1 MTNKTIDFLNVLHLR
16 GPNIW
21 TYRSVLEAWV
31 DIHDL
36 EDCPSNVIPGFY
48 ERLTAMLPSLIEHRC
63 SIGERGGFLQRLRDG
78 TWPGHIL
85 EHVTLELQNLAGIPG
100 GFGKARETPLRGVY
114 KVVIRA
120 WDKDVSLAALHRG
133 RELLMAAIEGRP
145 YDVDAAV
152 AELRDLIDTH
162 MLGPSTRCIVEAA
175 ADKSRRIPF
184 IRLLAEGNLV
194 QLGYG
199 ARQRRIWTA
208 ETDRTPAIAE
218 SISREK
224 DLTKYLLSSCG
235 VPVPEGRIVSDVQ
248 DAIDAADDIGYPVV
262 VKPSDGNHAR
272 GVFTNVR
279 SPEEIAELFPLSA
292 AEGSEVM
299 VERFVKGAEH
309 RILVVGGKMVAA
321 TKGDMVSV
329 VGDGRQTIDEL
340 IESQINS
347 DPRRGD
353 EHEFPLYRIRL
364 DRYPAAQ
371 MEVARQGFTGAS
383 VPDQGQEVMVVRTS
397 NMAFDV
403 TDQVHPDTAELA
415 CLAARIVGLD
425 IAGID
430 LVCEDI
436 SRPLDKQHGAVVEVN
451 AGPGLLMHIKP
462 GVGEPRPVGEA
473 IVGHLFAKDEDSRIP
488 VVGVTGSRGK
498 TPVAR
503 LMAHLLR
510 ISGQYTG
517 LACSEGVF
525 LDGRQV
531 ETPEGTNWDAAERVL
546 MNRLVE
552 AAVFENS
559 CRSILAEGTVY
570 DRCLV
575 GVVTNIDPEL
585 HYGEFYIEEPE
596 KVWNVFRTQ
605 VDLVLSYGAAVLNA
619 EDPAVVEMAELSDG
633 EVIFYGVDSRN
644 EVLLRARAEGRRTV
658 FVRDGQLT
666 LATGEVEEL
675 LAPLAE
681 INMLGNGAGAQPGV
695 LSNLLGGIAGAWAL
709 GISPAMIRA
718 GVKPYDPS
726 APLRADY

>member
-1 MTNKTIDFLNVLHLR
+1 MTNKTIEFLNVLHLR

-48 ERLTAMLPSLIEHRC
+48 ERLTTMLPSLVEHRC
-63 SIGERGGFLQRLRDG
+63 SIGERGGFLKRLRDG

-85 EHVTLELQNLAGIPG
+85 EHVTLELQNLAGMTG
-100 GFGKARETPLRGVY
+100 GFGKARETAIRGVY

-120 WDKDVSLAALHRG
+120 WQKDVSMAALNMGHD
-133 RELLMAAIEGRP
+133 LLMAAIEDRP

-152 AELRDLIDTH
+152 LRLRDLVDTY

-224 DLTKYLLSSCG
+224 DLTKSLLESCG
-235 VPVPEGRIVSDVQ
+235 VPVPEGRIVDGVE
-248 DAIDAADDIGYPVV
+248 DAIEAAEDIGFPVV
-262 VKPSDGNHAR
+262 IKPSDGNHAR

-279 SPEEIAELFPLSA
+279 SAGEIRELYPLTA
-292 AEGSEVM
+292 AEGSEVI
-299 VERFVKGAEH
+299 VERFIRGAEH
-309 RILVVGGKMVAA
+309 RLLVVGGKMVAA
-321 TKGDMVSV
+321 NKGDMVSV
-329 VGDGRQTIDEL
+329 VGDGEHSINEL
-340 IESQINS
+340 IETQINS
-347 DPRRGD
+347 DPRRGV
-353 EHEFPLYRIRL
+353 EHEFPLYLIKL
-364 DRYPAAQ
+364 DDYPAAQ

-383 VPDQGQEVMVVRTS
+383 VPAAGQEVMIVRTS

-403 TDQVHPDTAELA
+403 TDEVHPDTAELA

-425 IAGID
+425 IAGVD

-436 SRPLDKQHGAVVEVN
+436 SQPLAGQQGAIVEVN

-462 GVGEPRPVGEA
+462 AVGQPRPVGEA
-473 IVGHLFAKDEDSRIP
+473 IVDHLFEKDEDSRIP

-503 LMAHLLR
+503 LIAHLLR

-531 ETPEGTNWDAAERVL
+531 ETAEGTNWDAAERVL
-546 MNRLVE
+546 MNRSVE

-559 CRSILAEGTVY
+559 CRSILADGTVY

-575 GVVTNIDPEL
+575 GVVTNVDPEL
-585 HYGEFYIEEPE
+585 HFGEFYIDSAE

-605 VDLVLSYGAAVLNA
+605 VDLVLSYGVAVLNA

-633 EVIFYGVDSRN
+633 EVIFYGVDADAAAIAT
-644 EVLLRARAEGRRTV
+644 ARAAGQRTV
-658 FVRDGQLT
+658 YIRDGAIV
-666 LATGEVEEL
+666 LARGAEEDPVARL
-675 LAPLAE
+675 DRIAMLA
-681 INMLGNGAGAQPGV
+681 GGAAAQPGV
-695 LSNLLGGIAGAWAL
+695 LSNLLGAVAGAWAL

-718 GVKPYDPS
+718 GVTPYDPK
-726 APLRADY
+726 APLRND

>member
-1 MTNKTIDFLNVLHLR
+1 MTNKTIEFLNVLHLR

-48 ERLTAMLPSLIEHRC
+48 ERLTAMLPSLVEHRC
-63 SIGERGGFLQRLRDG
+63 SIGERGGFLKRLRDG

-85 EHVTLELQNLAGIPG
+85 EHVTLELQNLAGMTG
-100 GFGKARETPLRGVY
+100 GFGKARETSIRGVY

-120 WDKDVSLAALHRG
+120 WQKDVSTAALHMG
-133 RELLMAAIEGRP
+133 HDLLMAAIEDRP

-152 AELRDLIDTH
+152 LRLRDLVDSY

-224 DLTKYLLSSCG
+224 DLTKSLLASCG
-235 VPVPEGRIVSDVQ
+235 VPVPEGRIVDGVE
-248 DAIDAADDIGYPVV
+248 DAIEAADDIGFPVV
-262 VKPSDGNHAR
+262 IKPSDGNHAR

-279 SPEEIAELFPLSA
+279 SADEIRELYPLTA
-292 AEGSEVM
+292 AEGSEVI
-299 VERFVKGAEH
+299 VERFIRGAEH
-309 RILVVGGKMVAA
+309 RLLVVGGKMVAA
-321 TKGDMVSV
+321 NKGDMVSV
-329 VGDGRQTIDEL
+329 VGDGEHSIDEL
-340 IESQINS
+340 IETQINS
-347 DPRRGD
+347 DPRRGV
-353 EHEFPLYRIRL
+353 EHEFPLYLIKL
-364 DRYPAAQ
+364 DDYPAAQ

-383 VPDQGQEVMVVRTS
+383 VPAAGQEVMIVRTS

-403 TDQVHPDTAELA
+403 TDEVHPDTAELA

-425 IAGID
+425 IAGVD

-436 SRPLDKQHGAVVEVN
+436 SQPLAGQQGAIVEVN

-462 GVGEPRPVGEA
+462 AVGQPRPVGEA
-473 IVGHLFAKDEDSRIP
+473 IVDHLFAKDEDSRIP

-503 LMAHLLR
+503 LIAHLLR

-531 ETPEGTNWDAAERVL
+531 ETAEGTNWDAAERVL
-546 MNRLVE
+546 MNRSVE

-559 CRSILAEGTVY
+559 CRSILADGTVY

-575 GVVTNIDPEL
+575 GVVTNVDPEL
-585 HYGEFYIEEPE
+585 HFGEFYIDSAE

-605 VDLVLSYGAAVLNA
+605 VDLVLSYGLAVLNA

-633 EVIFYGVDSRN
+633 EVIFYGVDADAAAIST
-644 EVLLRARAEGRRTV
+644 ARADGKRTV
-658 FVRDGQLT
+658 YIRDGAIV
-666 LATGEVEEL
+666 LASGAKEDPVVRL
-675 LAPLAE
+675 DRIAMLA
-681 INMLGNGAGAQPGV
+681 GGAAAQPGV
-695 LSNLLGGIAGAWAL
+695 LSNLLGAIAGAWAL

-718 GVKPYDPS
+718 GVTPYDPK
-726 APLRADY
+726 APLRND

>member
-1 MTNKTIDFLNVLHLR
+1 MTNKTIEFLNVLHLR

-48 ERLTAMLPSLIEHRC
+48 ERITTMLPTLVEHRC
-63 SIGERGGFLQRLRDG
+63 SIGERGGFLKRLRDG

-85 EHVTLELQNLAGIPG
+85 EHVTLELQNLAGMTG
-100 GFGKARETPLRGVY
+100 GFGKARETAIRGVY

-120 WDKDVSLAALHRG
+120 WQKDVSMAALNMGHD
-133 RELLMAAIEGRP
+133 LLMAAIEDRP

-152 AELRDLIDTH
+152 LRLRDLVDTY

-175 ADKSRRIPF
+175 ADKTRRIPF

-224 DLTKYLLSSCG
+224 DLTKSLLESCG
-235 VPVPEGRIVSDVQ
+235 VPVPEGRIVDGVE
-248 DAIDAADDIGYPVV
+248 DAIEAADDIGFPVV
-262 VKPSDGNHAR
+262 IKPSDGNHAR

-279 SPEEIAELFPLSA
+279 SAGEIRELYPLTA
-292 AEGSEVM
+292 AEGSEVI
-299 VERFVKGAEH
+299 VERFIRGAEH
-309 RILVVGGKMVAA
+309 RLLVVGGKMVAA
-321 TKGDMVSV
+321 NKGDMVSV
-329 VGDGRQTIDEL
+329 VGDGEHSIDEL

-347 DPRRGD
+347 DPRRGV
-353 EHEFPLYRIRL
+353 EHEFPLYLIKL
-364 DRYPAAQ
+364 DNYPAAQ

-383 VPDQGQEVMVVRTS
+383 VPAAGQEVMIVRTS

-403 TDQVHPDTAELA
+403 TDEVHPDTAELA

-425 IAGID
+425 IAGVD

-436 SRPLDKQHGAVVEVN
+436 SQPLAGQQGAIVEVN

-462 GVGEPRPVGEA
+462 AVGQPRPVGEA
-473 IVGHLFAKDEDSRIP
+473 IVDHLFEKDEDSRIP

-503 LMAHLLR
+503 LIAHLLR

-531 ETPEGTNWDAAERVL
+531 ETAEGTNWDAAERVL
-546 MNRLVE
+546 MNRSVE

-559 CRSILAEGTVY
+559 CRSILADGTVY

-575 GVVTNIDPEL
+575 GVVTNVDPEL
-585 HYGEFYIEEPE
+585 HFGEFYIDSAE

-605 VDLVLSYGAAVLNA
+605 VDLVLSYGVAVLNA

-633 EVIFYGVDSRN
+633 EVIFYAVDADAAAIAA
-644 EVLLRARAEGRRTV
+644 ARAEGKRTV
-658 FVRDGQLT
+658 YIRDGAVV
-666 LATGEVEEL
+666 LAS
-675 LAPLAE
+675 
-681 INMLGNGAGAQPGV
+681 GAGEDPVVQLDRIAMLAGDAAAQPGV
-695 LSNLLGGIAGAWAL
+695 LSNLLGAIAGAWAL

-718 GVKPYDPS
+718 GVTPYDPK
-726 APLRADY
+726 APLRND

>member
-1 MTNKTIDFLNVLHLR
+1 VLHLR

-48 ERLTAMLPSLIEHRC
+48 ERLTAMLPSLVEHRC
-63 SIGERGGFLQRLRDG
+63 SIGERGGFLKRLRDG

-85 EHVTLELQNLAGIPG
+85 EHVTLELQNLAGMTG
-100 GFGKARETPLRGVY
+100 GFGKARETSIRGVY

-120 WDKDVSLAALHRG
+120 WQKDVSTAALHMG
-133 RELLMAAIEGRP
+133 HDLLMAAIEGRP

-152 AELRDLIDTH
+152 LRLRDLVDTY

-224 DLTKYLLSSCG
+224 DLTKSLLASCG
-235 VPVPEGRIVSDVQ
+235 VPVTEGRIVDGVE
-248 DAIDAADDIGYPVV
+248 DAIEAADDIGFPVV
-262 VKPSDGNHAR
+262 IKPSDGNHAR

-279 SPEEIAELFPLSA
+279 SADEIRELYPLTA
-292 AEGSEVM
+292 AEGSEVI
-299 VERFVKGAEH
+299 VERFIRGAEH
-309 RILVVGGKMVAA
+309 RLLVVGGKMVAA
-321 TKGDMVSV
+321 NKGDMVSV
-329 VGDGRQTIDEL
+329 VGDGEHSIDEL
-340 IESQINS
+340 IETQINS
-347 DPRRGD
+347 DPRRGV
-353 EHEFPLYRIRL
+353 EHEFPLYLIKL
-364 DRYPAAQ
+364 DNYPAAQ

-383 VPDQGQEVMVVRTS
+383 VPAAGQEVMIVRTS

-403 TDQVHPDTAELA
+403 TDEVHPDTAELA

-425 IAGID
+425 IAGVD

-436 SRPLDKQHGAVVEVN
+436 SKPLAVQQGAIVEVN

-462 GVGEPRPVGEA
+462 AVGQPRPVGEA
-473 IVGHLFAKDEDSRIP
+473 IVDHLFAKDEDSRIP

-503 LMAHLLR
+503 LIAHLLR

-531 ETPEGTNWDAAERVL
+531 ETAEGTNWDAAERVL
-546 MNRLVE
+546 MNRSVE

-559 CRSILAEGTVY
+559 CRSILADGTVY

-575 GVVTNIDPEL
+575 GVVTNVDPEL
-585 HYGEFYIEEPE
+585 HFGEFYIDSAE

-605 VDLVLSYGAAVLNA
+605 VDLVLSYGVAVLNA

-633 EVIFYGVDSRN
+633 EVIFYGVDAEAAAIAS
-644 EVLLRARAEGRRTV
+644 ARAEGKRTV
-658 FVRDGQLT
+658 YIRDGAIV
-666 LATGEVEEL
+666 LARGAEEDPVVRVDRIAM
-675 LAPLAE
+675 LAGDA
-681 INMLGNGAGAQPGV
+681 AAQPGV
-695 LSNLLGGIAGAWAL
+695 LSNLLGAVAGAWAL

-718 GVKPYDPS
+718 GVTPYDPA
-726 APLRADY
+726 APLRND

>member
-1 MTNKTIDFLNVLHLR
+1 MTNKTIEFLNVLHLR

-48 ERLTAMLPSLIEHRC
+48 ERLTAMLPTLIEHRC

-85 EHVTLELQNLAGIPG
+85 EHVTLELQNLAGMTG
-100 GFGKARETPLRGVY
+100 GFGKARETSLRGVY

-120 WDKDVSLAALHRG
+120 WQKDVSMAALNMGHD
-133 RELLMAAIEGRP
+133 LLMAAIESRP

-152 AELRDLIDTH
+152 ARLRDLVDTH

-224 DLTKYLLSSCG
+224 DLTKTLLASCG
-235 VPVPEGRIVSDVQ
+235 VPVPEGRIVAGVE
-248 DAIDAADDIGYPVV
+248 DAIEAAEDIGFPVV
-262 VKPSDGNHAR
+262 IKPSDGNHAR

-279 SPEEIAELFPLSA
+279 SADEIRELYPLSA
-292 AEGSEVM
+292 AEGSEVI
-299 VERFVKGAEH
+299 VERFIRGAEH
-309 RILVVGGKMVAA
+309 RLLVVGGKMVAA
-321 TKGDMVSV
+321 NKGDMVSV
-329 VGDGRQTIDEL
+329 VGDGEHTIDEL
-340 IESQINS
+340 IETQINS
-347 DPRRGD
+347 DPRRGV
-353 EHEFPLYRIRL
+353 EHEFPLYLIKL

-383 VPDQGQEVMVVRTS
+383 VPPAGQEVMIVRTS

-403 TDQVHPDTAELA
+403 TDEVHPDTAELA

-425 IAGID
+425 IAGVD

-436 SRPLDKQHGAVVEVN
+436 SKPLDVQQGAIVEVN

-462 GVGEPRPVGEA
+462 GVGQPRPVGEA
-473 IVGHLFAKDEDSRIP
+473 IVDHLFAKDEDSRIP

-503 LMAHLLR
+503 LIAHLLR

-517 LACSEGVF
+517 LACSQGVF

-531 ETPEGTNWDAAERVL
+531 ETAEGTNWDAAERVL
-546 MNRLVE
+546 MNRSVE

-559 CRSILAEGTVY
+559 CRSILADGTVY

-575 GVVTNIDPEL
+575 GVVTNVDPDL
-585 HYGEFYIEEPE
+585 HYGEFYIDSPE

-619 EDPAVVEMAELSDG
+619 EDPAVVEMAPLSDG
-633 EVIFYGVDSRN
+633 EVIFYAVDAAAAAI
-644 EVLLRARAEGRRTV
+644 EEARAGGKRSV
-658 FVRDGQLT
+658 YARDGQLI
-666 LATGEVEEL
+666 LATGENEEI
-675 LAPLAE
+675 LAATNEVVMLA
-681 INMLGNGAGAQPGV
+681 NGADAEPGV
-695 LSNLLGGIAGAWAL
+695 LSNLLAAVAGAWAL

-718 GVKPYDPS
+718 GIKPYDPA

>member
-1 MTNKTIDFLNVLHLR
+1 MTNKTIEFLNVLHLR

-48 ERLTAMLPSLIEHRC
+48 ERLTAMLPSLVEHRC
-63 SIGERGGFLQRLRDG
+63 SIGERGGFLKRLRDG

-85 EHVTLELQNLAGIPG
+85 EHVTLELQNLAGMTG
-100 GFGKARETPLRGVY
+100 GFGKARETSIRGVY

-120 WDKDVSLAALHRG
+120 WQKDVSTAALHMG
-133 RELLMAAIEGRP
+133 HDLLMAAIEDRP

-152 AELRDLIDTH
+152 LRLRDLVDTY

-224 DLTKYLLSSCG
+224 DLTKSLLESCG
-235 VPVPEGRIVSDVQ
+235 VPVPEGRIVDGVE
-248 DAIDAADDIGYPVV
+248 DAIEAADDIGFPVV
-262 VKPSDGNHAR
+262 IKPSDGNHAR

-279 SPEEIAELFPLSA
+279 SADEIRELYPLTA
-292 AEGSEVM
+292 AEGSEVI
-299 VERFVKGAEH
+299 VERFIRGAEH
-309 RILVVGGKMVAA
+309 RLLVVGGKMVAA
-321 TKGDMVSV
+321 NKGDMVSV
-329 VGDGRQTIDEL
+329 VGDGEHSIDEL
-340 IESQINS
+340 IETQINS
-347 DPRRGD
+347 DPRRGV
-353 EHEFPLYRIRL
+353 EHEFPLYLIKL
-364 DRYPAAQ
+364 DNYPAAQ

-383 VPDQGQEVMVVRTS
+383 VPAAGQEVMIVRTS

-403 TDQVHPDTAELA
+403 TDEVHPDTAELA

-425 IAGID
+425 IAGVD

-436 SRPLDKQHGAVVEVN
+436 SQPLAGQQGAIVEVN

-462 GVGEPRPVGEA
+462 AVGQPRPVGEA
-473 IVGHLFAKDEDSRIP
+473 IVDHLFAKDEDSRIP

-503 LMAHLLR
+503 LIAHLLR

-531 ETPEGTNWDAAERVL
+531 ETAEGTNWDAAERVL
-546 MNRLVE
+546 MNRSVE

-559 CRSILAEGTVY
+559 CRSILADGTVY

-575 GVVTNIDPEL
+575 GVVTNVDPEL
-585 HYGEFYIEEPE
+585 HFGEFYIDSAE

-605 VDLVLSYGAAVLNA
+605 VDLVLSYGLAVLNA

-633 EVIFYGVDSRN
+633 EVIFYGVDADAAAIAT
-644 EVLLRARAEGRRTV
+644 ARADGKRTV
-658 FVRDGQLT
+658 YIRDGAIV
-666 LATGEVEEL
+666 LASGAKEDPVVRL
-675 LAPLAE
+675 DRIAMLA
-681 INMLGNGAGAQPGV
+681 GGAAAQPGV
-695 LSNLLGGIAGAWAL
+695 LSNLLGAIAGAWAL

-718 GVKPYDPS
+718 GVTPYDPK
-726 APLRADY
+726 APLRND

>member
-21 TYRSVLEAWV
+21 TYRAVLEAWV

-48 ERLTAMLPSLIEHRC
+48 ERITAMLPTLIEHRC
-63 SIGERGGFLQRLRDG
+63 SIGERGGFLKRLRDG

-85 EHVTLELQNLAGIPG
+85 EHVTLELQNLAGTTG
-100 GFGKARETPLRGVY
+100 GFGKARETSVRGVY

-120 WDKDVSLAALHRG
+120 WQKDVSMAALHMG
-133 RELLMAAIEGRP
+133 RDLLMACIEDRP

-152 AELRDLIDTH
+152 AKLRDLIDDY

-175 ADKSRRIPF
+175 ADKRRRIPY

-218 SISREK
+218 SIASEK
-224 DLTKYLLSSCG
+224 DLTKMLLSSCG
-235 VPVPEGRIVSDVQ
+235 VPVPEGEVVANVEE
-248 DAIDAADDIGYPVV
+248 AISAAEDIGYPVV
-262 VKPSDGNHAR
+262 VKPTDGNHAR
-272 GVFTNVR
+272 GVFTNVM
-279 SPEEIAELFPLSA
+279 SPEEVAAAFPLAA

-299 VERFVKGAEH
+299 VERFIRGTEH

-321 TKGDMVSV
+321 NMGEAVSV
-329 VGDGRQTIDEL
+329 TGDGKSTIDEL
-340 IESQINS
+340 IETQINT
-347 DPRRGD
+347 DPRRGV
-353 EHEFPLYRIRL
+353 EHEFPLYVISL
-364 DRYPAAQ
+364 DRFPAAK
-371 MEVARQGFTGAS
+371 MEVERQGFTGSS
-383 VPDQGQEVMVVRTS
+383 VPPEGREVMIVRTS

-403 TDQVHPDTAELA
+403 TDEVHPDTAELA

-436 SRPLDKQHGAVVEVN
+436 SKPLDQQRGAIVEVN

-462 GVGEPRPVGEA
+462 AVGQPRPVGEA
-473 IVGHLFAKDEDSRIP
+473 IVDHLFAKDEDSRIP

-503 LMAHLLR
+503 LIAHLVRL
-510 ISGQYTG
+510 SGQYTG

-531 ETPEGTNWDAAERVL
+531 ETAEGTNWDAAERVL
-546 MNRLVE
+546 MNRSVE
-552 AAVFENS
+552 AAVFENG
-559 CRSILAEGTVY
+559 CRSILADGTVY

-585 HYGEFYIEEPE
+585 HFGEFYIDSAE

-605 VDLVLSYGAAVLNA
+605 VDLVLSYGVAVLNA
-619 EDPAVVEMAELSDG
+619 EDSAVVEMAPLCDG
-633 EVIFYGVDSRN
+633 EVIFYGVDGN
-644 EVLLRARAEGRRTV
+644 AEAIATARGEGKRTV
-658 FVRDGQLT
+658 YVKDGAIV
-666 LATGEVEEL
+666 LATGDKEEEVAR
-675 LAPLAE
+675 LAKIAMLAK
-681 INMLGNGAGAQPGV
+681 GAADKPGV
-695 LSNLLGGIAGAWAL
+695 LSNLLAAVAAAWAL
-709 GISPAMIRA
+709 DVAPEMIRA
-718 GVKPYDPS
+718 GVKPYDPI
-726 APLRADY
+726 APLRAD

>member
-1 MTNKTIDFLNVLHLR
+1 MTNKTIEFLNVFHLR

-21 TYRSVLEAWV
+21 TYRAVLEAWV

-48 ERLTAMLPSLIEHRC
+48 ERLTALLPSLIEHRC
-63 SIGERGGFLQRLRDG
+63 SIGERGGFLKRLRDG

-85 EHVTLELQNLAGIPG
+85 EHVTLELQNLAGMSG
-100 GFGKARETPLRGVY
+100 GFGKARETSDRGVY

-120 WDKDVSLAALHRG
+120 WQKDVSLAALHMG
-133 RELLMAAIEGRP
+133 RDLLMAAIEGRP

-152 AELRDLIDTH
+152 RRLRDLVDKY

-175 ADKSRRIPF
+175 ADKDRRIPY
-184 IRLLAEGNLV
+184 IRLSEGNLV

-208 ETDRTPAIAE
+208 ETDRTSAIAE

-224 DLTKYLLSSCG
+224 DLTKSLLESCG
-235 VPVPEGRIVSDVQ
+235 VPVPEGRIVTSPE
-248 DAIDAADDIGYPVV
+248 DAIEAAGDIGYPVV

-272 GVFTNVR
+272 GVFTNISTPDEV
-279 SPEEIAELFPLSA
+279 AKAFPLSLA
-292 AEGSEVM
+292 QGSEVI
-299 VERFVKGAEH
+299 VERFVRGSEH
-309 RILVVGGKMVAA
+309 RLLVVGGRMVAA
-321 TKGDMVSV
+321 NKGDTVSV
-329 VGDGRQTIDEL
+329 VGDGKHTIDQL
-340 IESQINS
+340 IDLQINS

-353 EHEFPLYRIRL
+353 EHEFPLYRITL
-364 DRYPAAQ
+364 DRFPAAQ
-371 MEVARQGFTGAS
+371 MEVERQGYTGS
-383 VPDQGQEVMVVRTS
+383 SIPPDGQDVMIVRTS

-425 IAGID
+425 IAGVD

-436 SRPLDKQHGAVVEVN
+436 SQPLGAQKGAIVEVN

-473 IVGHLFAKDEDSRIP
+473 IVAHLFEHDADSRIP

-503 LMAHLLR
+503 LVTHLLR
-510 ISGQYTG
+510 LSGQYTG
-517 LACSEGVF
+517 LASSEGVF

-531 ETPEGTNWDAAERVL
+531 ETPARTNWDAAERVL
-546 MNRLVE
+546 MNRSVDV
-552 AAVFENS
+552 AVFENG
-559 CRSILAEGTVY
+559 CRSILSDGTVY

-575 GVVTNIDPEL
+575 GVVTNVDAPL
-585 HYGEFYIEEPE
+585 HYGEFYMDAPE

-605 VDLVLSYGAAVLNA
+605 VDLVLPQGAAVLNA

-633 EVIFYGVDSRN
+633 EVIFYGVDGQAPAL
-644 EVLLRARAEGRRTV
+644 VKARSEGKRTV
-658 FVRDGQLT
+658 YVSEGAIV
-666 LATGEVEEL
+666 LATGERADPVARL
-675 LAPLAE
+675 NKIA
-681 INMLGNGAGAQPGV
+681 MLRNGAGERPGV
-695 LSNLLGGIAGAWAL
+695 LSNLLAAVAAAWAL
-709 GISPAMIRA
+709 GVAPALIRA
-718 GVKPYDPS
+718 GVKPYDPN
-726 APLRADY
+726 APLRND

>member
-1 MTNKTIDFLNVLHLR
+1 MTNKTIEFLNVLHLR

-48 ERLTAMLPSLIEHRC
+48 ERLTAMLPSLVEHRC
-63 SIGERGGFLQRLRDG
+63 SIGERGGFLKRLRDG

-85 EHVTLELQNLAGIPG
+85 EHVTLELQNLAGMTG
-100 GFGKARETPLRGVY
+100 GFGKARETSIRGVY

-120 WDKDVSLAALHRG
+120 WQKDVSTAALHMG
-133 RELLMAAIEGRP
+133 HDLLMAAIEDRP

-152 AELRDLIDTH
+152 LRLRDLVDSY

-224 DLTKYLLSSCG
+224 DLTKSLLASCG
-235 VPVPEGRIVSDVQ
+235 VPVPEGRIVDGVE
-248 DAIDAADDIGYPVV
+248 DAIEAADDIGFPVV
-262 VKPSDGNHAR
+262 IKPSDGNHAR

-279 SPEEIAELFPLSA
+279 SADEIRELYPLTA
-292 AEGSEVM
+292 AEGSEVI
-299 VERFVKGAEH
+299 VERFIRGAEH
-309 RILVVGGKMVAA
+309 RLLVVGGKMVAA
-321 TKGDMVSV
+321 NKGDMVSV
-329 VGDGRQTIDEL
+329 VGDGEHSIDEL
-340 IESQINS
+340 IETQINS
-347 DPRRGD
+347 DPRRGV
-353 EHEFPLYRIRL
+353 EHEFPLYLIKL
-364 DRYPAAQ
+364 DNYPAAQ

-383 VPDQGQEVMVVRTS
+383 VPAADQEVMIVRTS

-403 TDQVHPDTAELA
+403 TDEVHPDTAELA

-425 IAGID
+425 IAGVD

-436 SRPLDKQHGAVVEVN
+436 SQPGQQGAIVEVN

-462 GVGEPRPVGEA
+462 AVGQPRPVGEA
-473 IVGHLFAKDEDSRIP
+473 IVDHLFAKDEDSRIP

-503 LMAHLLR
+503 LIAHLLR

-531 ETPEGTNWDAAERVL
+531 ETAEGTNWDAAERVL
-546 MNRLVE
+546 MNRSVE

-559 CRSILAEGTVY
+559 CRSILADGTVY

-575 GVVTNIDPEL
+575 GVVTNVDPEL
-585 HYGEFYIEEPE
+585 HFGEFYIDSAE

-605 VDLVLSYGAAVLNA
+605 VDLVLSYGLAVLNA

-633 EVIFYGVDSRN
+633 EVIFYGVDADAAAIAT
-644 EVLLRARAEGRRTV
+644 ARADGKRTV
-658 FVRDGQLT
+658 YIRDGAIV
-666 LATGEVEEL
+666 LASGAKEDPVVRL
-675 LAPLAE
+675 DRIAMLA
-681 INMLGNGAGAQPGV
+681 GGAAAQPGV
-695 LSNLLGGIAGAWAL
+695 LSNLLGAIAGAWAL

-718 GVKPYDPS
+718 GVTPYDPK
-726 APLRADY
+726 APLRND

>member
-1 MTNKTIDFLNVLHLR
+1 MTNKTIEFLNVLHLR

-48 ERLTAMLPSLIEHRC
+48 ERLTAMLPSLVEHRC
-63 SIGERGGFLQRLRDG
+63 SIGERGGFLKRLRDG

-85 EHVTLELQNLAGIPG
+85 EHVTLELQNLAGMTG
-100 GFGKARETPLRGVY
+100 GFGKARETSIRGVY

-120 WDKDVSLAALHRG
+120 WQKDVSTAALHMG
-133 RELLMAAIEGRP
+133 HDLLMAAIEDRP

-152 AELRDLIDTH
+152 LRLRDLVDSY

-224 DLTKYLLSSCG
+224 DLTKSLLASCG
-235 VPVPEGRIVSDVQ
+235 VPVPEGRIVDGVE
-248 DAIDAADDIGYPVV
+248 DAIEAADDIGFPVV
-262 VKPSDGNHAR
+262 IKPSDGNHAR

-279 SPEEIAELFPLSA
+279 SADEIRELYPLTA
-292 AEGSEVM
+292 AEGSEVI
-299 VERFVKGAEH
+299 VERFIRGAEH
-309 RILVVGGKMVAA
+309 RLLVVGGKMVAA
-321 TKGDMVSV
+321 NKGDMVSV
-329 VGDGRQTIDEL
+329 VGDGEHSIDEL
-340 IESQINS
+340 IETQINS
-347 DPRRGD
+347 DPRRGV
-353 EHEFPLYRIRL
+353 EHEFPLYLIKL
-364 DRYPAAQ
+364 DDYPAAQ

-383 VPDQGQEVMVVRTS
+383 VPAAGQEVMIVRTS

-403 TDQVHPDTAELA
+403 TDEVHPDTAELA

-425 IAGID
+425 IAGVD

-436 SRPLDKQHGAVVEVN
+436 SQPLAGQQGAIVEVN

-462 GVGEPRPVGEA
+462 AVGQPRPVGEA
-473 IVGHLFAKDEDSRIP
+473 IVDHLFAKDEDSRIP

-503 LMAHLLR
+503 LIAHLLR

-531 ETPEGTNWDAAERVL
+531 ETAEGTNWDAAERVL
-546 MNRLVE
+546 MNRSVE

-559 CRSILAEGTVY
+559 CRSILADGTVY

-575 GVVTNIDPEL
+575 GVVTNVDPEL
-585 HYGEFYIEEPE
+585 HFGEFYIDSAE

-605 VDLVLSYGAAVLNA
+605 VDLVLSYGLAVLNA

-633 EVIFYGVDSRN
+633 EVIFYGVDADAAAIAT
-644 EVLLRARAEGRRTV
+644 ARADGKRTV
-658 FVRDGQLT
+658 YIRDGAIV
-666 LATGEVEEL
+666 LASGAKEDPVVRL
-675 LAPLAE
+675 DRIAMLA
-681 INMLGNGAGAQPGV
+681 GGAAAQPGV
-695 LSNLLGGIAGAWAL
+695 LSNLLGAIAGAWAL

-718 GVKPYDPS
+718 GVTPYDPK
-726 APLRADY
+726 APLRND

>member
-1 MTNKTIDFLNVLHLR
+1 MTNKTIEFLNVLHLR

-48 ERLTAMLPSLIEHRC
+48 ERLTAMLPSLVEHRC
-63 SIGERGGFLQRLRDG
+63 SIGERGGFLKRLRDG

-85 EHVTLELQNLAGIPG
+85 EHVTLELQNLAGMTG
-100 GFGKARETPLRGVY
+100 GFGKARETSIRGVY

-120 WDKDVSLAALHRG
+120 WQKDVSTAALHMG
-133 RELLMAAIEGRP
+133 HDLLMAAIEDRP

-152 AELRDLIDTH
+152 LRLRDLVDSY

-224 DLTKYLLSSCG
+224 DLTKSLLASCG
-235 VPVPEGRIVSDVQ
+235 VPVPEGRIVDGVE
-248 DAIDAADDIGYPVV
+248 DAIEAADDIGFPVV
-262 VKPSDGNHAR
+262 IKPSDGNHAR

-279 SPEEIAELFPLSA
+279 SADEIRELYPLTA
-292 AEGSEVM
+292 AEGSEVI
-299 VERFVKGAEH
+299 VERFIRGAEH
-309 RILVVGGKMVAA
+309 RLLVVGGKMVAA
-321 TKGDMVSV
+321 NKGDMVSV
-329 VGDGRQTIDEL
+329 VGDGEHSIDEL
-340 IESQINS
+340 IETQINS
-347 DPRRGD
+347 DPRRGV
-353 EHEFPLYRIRL
+353 EHEFPLYLIKL
-364 DRYPAAQ
+364 DNYPAAQ

-383 VPDQGQEVMVVRTS
+383 VPAADQEVMIVRTS

-403 TDQVHPDTAELA
+403 TDEVHPDTAELA

-425 IAGID
+425 IAGVD

-436 SRPLDKQHGAVVEVN
+436 SQPLAGQQGAIVEVN

-462 GVGEPRPVGEA
+462 AVGQPRPVGEA
-473 IVGHLFAKDEDSRIP
+473 IVDHLFAKDEDSRIP

-503 LMAHLLR
+503 LIAHLLR

-531 ETPEGTNWDAAERVL
+531 ETAEGTNWDAAERVL
-546 MNRLVE
+546 MNRSVE

-559 CRSILAEGTVY
+559 CRSILADGTVY

-575 GVVTNIDPEL
+575 GVVTNVDPEL
-585 HYGEFYIEEPE
+585 HFGEFYIDSAE

-605 VDLVLSYGAAVLNA
+605 VDLVLSYGLAVLNA

-633 EVIFYGVDSRN
+633 EVIFYGVDADAAAIAT
-644 EVLLRARAEGRRTV
+644 ARADGKRTV
-658 FVRDGQLT
+658 YIRDGAIV
-666 LATGEVEEL
+666 LASGAKEDPVVRL
-675 LAPLAE
+675 DRIAMLA
-681 INMLGNGAGAQPGV
+681 GGAAAQPGV
-695 LSNLLGGIAGAWAL
+695 LSNLLGAIAGAWAL

-718 GVKPYDPS
+718 GVTPYDPK
-726 APLRADY
+726 APLRND

>member
-1 MTNKTIDFLNVLHLR
+1 MTNKTIEFLNVLHLR

-48 ERLTAMLPSLIEHRC
+48 ERLTTMLPSLVEHRC
-63 SIGERGGFLQRLRDG
+63 SIGERGGFLKRLRDG

-85 EHVTLELQNLAGIPG
+85 EHVTLELQNLAGMTG
-100 GFGKARETPLRGVY
+100 GFGKARETAIRGVY

-120 WDKDVSLAALHRG
+120 WQKDVSMAALNMGHD
-133 RELLMAAIEGRP
+133 LLMAAIEDRP

-152 AELRDLIDTH
+152 LRLRDLVDTY

-224 DLTKYLLSSCG
+224 DLTKSLLESCG
-235 VPVPEGRIVSDVQ
+235 VPVPEGRIVDGVE
-248 DAIDAADDIGYPVV
+248 DAIEAAEDIGFPVV
-262 VKPSDGNHAR
+262 IKPSDGNHAR

-279 SPEEIAELFPLSA
+279 SAGEIRELYPLTA
-292 AEGSEVM
+292 AEGSEVI
-299 VERFVKGAEH
+299 VERFIRGAEH
-309 RILVVGGKMVAA
+309 RLLVVGGKMVAA
-321 TKGDMVSV
+321 NKGDMVSV
-329 VGDGRQTIDEL
+329 VGDGEHSINEL
-340 IESQINS
+340 IETQINS
-347 DPRRGD
+347 DPRRGV
-353 EHEFPLYRIRL
+353 EHEFPLYLIKL
-364 DRYPAAQ
+364 DNYPAAQ

-383 VPDQGQEVMVVRTS
+383 VPAAGQEVMIVRTS

-403 TDQVHPDTAELA
+403 TDEVHPDTAELA

-425 IAGID
+425 IAGVD

-436 SRPLDKQHGAVVEVN
+436 SQPLAGQQGAIVEVN

-462 GVGEPRPVGEA
+462 AVGQPRPVGEA
-473 IVGHLFAKDEDSRIP
+473 IVDHLFEKDEDSRIP

-503 LMAHLLR
+503 LIAHLLR
-510 ISGQYTG
+510 ISGQYAG

-531 ETPEGTNWDAAERVL
+531 ETAEGTNWDAAERVL
-546 MNRLVE
+546 MNRSVE

-559 CRSILAEGTVY
+559 CRSILADGTVY

-575 GVVTNIDPEL
+575 GVVTNVDPEL
-585 HYGEFYIEEPE
+585 HFGEFYIDSEE

-605 VDLVLSYGAAVLNA
+605 VDLVLSYGVAVLNA

-633 EVIFYGVDSRN
+633 EVIFYGVDADAAAIAA
-644 EVLLRARAEGRRTV
+644 ARADGKRTV
-658 FVRDGQLT
+658 YIRDGAVV
-666 LATGEVEEL
+666 LARGAEEDPVARL
-675 LAPLAE
+675 DRIAMLA
-681 INMLGNGAGAQPGV
+681 GGAAAQPGV
-695 LSNLLGGIAGAWAL
+695 LSNLLGAIAGAWAL

-718 GVKPYDPS
+718 GVTPYDPK
-726 APLRADY
+726 APLRND

>member
-1 MTNKTIDFLNVLHLR
+1 MTNKTIEFLNVLHLR

-48 ERLTAMLPSLIEHRC
+48 ERLTAMLPSLVEHRC
-63 SIGERGGFLQRLRDG
+63 SIGERGGFLKRLRDG

-85 EHVTLELQNLAGIPG
+85 EHVTLELQNLAGMTG
-100 GFGKARETPLRGVY
+100 GFGKARETSIRGVY

-120 WDKDVSLAALHRG
+120 WQKDVSTAALHMG
-133 RELLMAAIEGRP
+133 HDLLMAAIEDRP

-152 AELRDLIDTH
+152 LRLRDLVDTY

-224 DLTKYLLSSCG
+224 DLTKSLLESCG
-235 VPVPEGRIVSDVQ
+235 VPVPEGRIVDGVE
-248 DAIDAADDIGYPVV
+248 DAIEAADDIGFPVV
-262 VKPSDGNHAR
+262 IKPSDGNHAR

-279 SPEEIAELFPLSA
+279 SADEIRELYPLTA
-292 AEGSEVM
+292 AEGSEVI
-299 VERFVKGAEH
+299 VERFIRGAEH
-309 RILVVGGKMVAA
+309 RLLVVGGKMVAA
-321 TKGDMVSV
+321 NKGDMVSV
-329 VGDGRQTIDEL
+329 VGDGEHSIDEL
-340 IESQINS
+340 IETQINS
-347 DPRRGD
+347 DPRRGV
-353 EHEFPLYRIRL
+353 EHEFPLYLIKL
-364 DRYPAAQ
+364 DNYPAAQ

-383 VPDQGQEVMVVRTS
+383 VPAAGQEVMIVRTS

-403 TDQVHPDTAELA
+403 TDEVHPDTAELA

-425 IAGID
+425 IAGVD

-436 SRPLDKQHGAVVEVN
+436 SQPLAGQQGAIVEVN

-462 GVGEPRPVGEA
+462 AVGQPRPVGEA
-473 IVGHLFAKDEDSRIP
+473 IVDHLFAKDEDSRIP

-503 LMAHLLR
+503 LIAHLLR

-531 ETPEGTNWDAAERVL
+531 ETAEGTNWDAAERVL
-546 MNRLVE
+546 MNRSVE

-559 CRSILAEGTVY
+559 CRSILADGTVY

-575 GVVTNIDPEL
+575 GVVTNVDPEL
-585 HYGEFYIEEPE
+585 HFGEFYIDSAE

-605 VDLVLSYGAAVLNA
+605 VDLVLSYGLAVLNA

-633 EVIFYGVDSRN
+633 EVIFYGVDADAAAIAT
-644 EVLLRARAEGRRTV
+644 ARADGKRTV
-658 FVRDGQLT
+658 YIRDGAIV
-666 LATGEVEEL
+666 LARGAKEDPVVRL
-675 LAPLAE
+675 DRIAMLA
-681 INMLGNGAGAQPGV
+681 GGAAAQPGV
-695 LSNLLGGIAGAWAL
+695 LSNLLGAIAGAWAL

-718 GVKPYDPS
+718 GVTPYDPK
-726 APLRADY
+726 APLRND

>member
-1 MTNKTIDFLNVLHLR
+1 MTNKTIEFLNVLHLR

-48 ERLTAMLPSLIEHRC
+48 ERLTAMLPSLVEHRC
-63 SIGERGGFLQRLRDG
+63 SIGERGGFLKRLRDG

-85 EHVTLELQNLAGIPG
+85 EHVTLELQNLAGMTG
-100 GFGKARETPLRGVY
+100 GFGKARETSIRGVY

-120 WDKDVSLAALHRG
+120 WQKDVSTAALHMG
-133 RELLMAAIEGRP
+133 HDLLMAAIEDRP

-152 AELRDLIDTH
+152 LRLRDLVDSY

-175 ADKSRRIPF
+175 ADKTRRIPF

-224 DLTKYLLSSCG
+224 DLTKSLLASCG
-235 VPVPEGRIVSDVQ
+235 VPVPEGRIVDGVE
-248 DAIDAADDIGYPVV
+248 DAIEAADDIGFPVV
-262 VKPSDGNHAR
+262 IKPSDGNHAR

-279 SPEEIAELFPLSA
+279 SADEIRELYPLTA
-292 AEGSEVM
+292 AEGSEVI
-299 VERFVKGAEH
+299 VERFIRGAEH
-309 RILVVGGKMVAA
+309 RLLVVGGKMVAA
-321 TKGDMVSV
+321 NKGDMVSV
-329 VGDGRQTIDEL
+329 VGDGEHSIDEL
-340 IESQINS
+340 IETQINS
-347 DPRRGD
+347 DPRRGV
-353 EHEFPLYRIRL
+353 EHEFPLYLIKL
-364 DRYPAAQ
+364 DNYPAAQ
-371 MEVARQGFTGAS
+371 MEVARQGFTGVS
-383 VPDQGQEVMVVRTS
+383 VPAAGQEVMIVRTS

-403 TDQVHPDTAELA
+403 TDEVHPDTAELA

-425 IAGID
+425 IAGVD

-436 SRPLDKQHGAVVEVN
+436 SQPLAGQQGAIVEVN

-462 GVGEPRPVGEA
+462 AVGQPRPVGEA
-473 IVGHLFAKDEDSRIP
+473 IVDHLFAKDEDSRIP

-503 LMAHLLR
+503 LIAHLLR

-531 ETPEGTNWDAAERVL
+531 ETAEGTNWDAAERVL
-546 MNRLVE
+546 MNRSVE

-559 CRSILAEGTVY
+559 CRSILADGTVY

-575 GVVTNIDPEL
+575 GVVTNVDPEL
-585 HYGEFYIEEPE
+585 HFGEFYIDSAE

-605 VDLVLSYGAAVLNA
+605 VDLVLSYGLAVLNA

-633 EVIFYGVDSRN
+633 EVIFYGVDADAAAIAT
-644 EVLLRARAEGRRTV
+644 ARADGKRTV
-658 FVRDGQLT
+658 YIRDGAIV
-666 LATGEVEEL
+666 LASGAKEDPVVRL
-675 LAPLAE
+675 DRIAMLA
-681 INMLGNGAGAQPGV
+681 GGAAAQPGV
-695 LSNLLGGIAGAWAL
+695 LSNLLGAIAGAWAL

-718 GVKPYDPS
+718 GVTPYDPK
-726 APLRADY
+726 APLRND

>member
-21 TYRSVLEAWV
+21 TYRAVLEAWV

-48 ERLTAMLPSLIEHRC
+48 ERLTAMLPTLIEHRC

-85 EHVTLELQNLAGIPG
+85 EHVTLELQNLAGMSG
-100 GFGKARETPLRGVY
+100 GFGKARETSLRGVY

-120 WDKDVSLAALHRG
+120 WQKEVSLEALHMG
-133 RELLMAAIEGRP
+133 RDLLMAAIEGRP

-152 AELRDLIDTH
+152 ARLRELVDDY
-162 MLGPSTRCIVEAA
+162 MLGPSTRSIVEAA
-175 ADKSRRIPF
+175 ADKDRRIPY

-224 DLTKYLLSSCG
+224 DLTKTLLASCG
-235 VPVPEGRIVSDVQ
+235 VPVPEGRIVTDVE
-248 DAIDAADDIGYPVV
+248 DAIEAADDIGYPVV

-272 GVFTNVR
+272 GVFTNINT
-279 SPEEIAELFPLSA
+279 PEEVASTFPLA
-292 AEGSEVM
+292 QAEGSEVM
-299 VERFVKGAEH
+299 VERFIKGAEH
-309 RILVVGGKMVAA
+309 RLLVVGGRMVAA
-321 TKGDMVSV
+321 NKGDMVSV
-329 VGDGRQTIDEL
+329 VGDGRSTIDAL
-340 IESQINS
+340 IDTQINS

-353 EHEFPLYRIRL
+353 EHEFPLYRITL
-364 DRYPAAQ
+364 DRFPAAQ
-371 MEVARQGFTGAS
+371 MEVSRQGYTGS
-383 VPDQGQEVMVVRTS
+383 SIPPEGQEVMIVRTS

-403 TDQVHPDTAELA
+403 TDEVHPDTAELA

-425 IAGID
+425 IAGVD

-436 SRPLDKQHGAVVEVN
+436 TKPLAEQGGAIVEVN
-451 AGPGLLMHIKP
+451 AGPSLLMHLKP
-462 GVGEPRPVGEA
+462 GVGQPRPVGEA
-473 IVGHLFAKDEDSRIP
+473 IVAHLFEKDSDARIP
-488 VVGVTGSRGK
+488 VVGITGSRGK

-503 LMAHLLR
+503 LLAHLLR
-510 ISGQYTG
+510 LSGQYTG

-531 ETPEGTNWDAAERVL
+531 EKAERTNWDAAERVL
-546 MNRLVE
+546 MNRSVE

-559 CRSILAEGTVY
+559 CRSILADGTVY
-570 DRCLV
+570 DRCQV
-575 GVVTNIDPEL
+575 GIVTNIDPEL
-585 HYGEFYIEEPE
+585 HYGEFYIDSPE

-605 VDLVLSYGAAVLNA
+605 IDLVLGEGAAVLNA
-619 EDPAVVEMAELSDG
+619 EDPAVVEMASLSDG
-633 EVIFYGVDSRN
+633 EVIFYGIDPQAEAIV
-644 EVLLRARAEGRRTV
+644 AHRAEGKRAV
-658 FVRDGQLT
+658 FVQEGAIM
-666 LATGEVEEL
+666 LAVGDKAEPVAR
-675 LAPLAE
+675 LAKIAMLAKGG
-681 INMLGNGAGAQPGV
+681 IDQPGV
-695 LSNLLGGIAGAWAL
+695 LSNLLAAVAGAWAL
-709 GISPAMIRA
+709 GVAPAMIRA
-718 GVKPYDPS
+718 GVKPYDPT
-726 APLRADY
+726 APLRND

>member
-1 MTNKTIDFLNVLHLR
+1 MTNKTIEFLNVLHLR

-48 ERLTAMLPSLIEHRC
+48 ERLTAMLPSLVEHRC
-63 SIGERGGFLQRLRDG
+63 SIGERGGFLKRLRDG

-85 EHVTLELQNLAGIPG
+85 EHVTLELQNLAGMTG
-100 GFGKARETPLRGVY
+100 GFGKARETSIRGVY

-120 WDKDVSLAALHRG
+120 WQKDVSTAALHMG
-133 RELLMAAIEGRP
+133 HDLLMAAIEDRP

-152 AELRDLIDTH
+152 LRLRDLVDTY

-224 DLTKYLLSSCG
+224 DLTKSLLASCG
-235 VPVPEGRIVSDVQ
+235 VPVPEGRIVDGVE
-248 DAIDAADDIGYPVV
+248 DAIEAADDIGFPVV
-262 VKPSDGNHAR
+262 IKPSDGNHAR

-279 SPEEIAELFPLSA
+279 SADEIRELYPLTA
-292 AEGSEVM
+292 AEGSEVI
-299 VERFVKGAEH
+299 VERFIRGAEH
-309 RILVVGGKMVAA
+309 RLLVVGGKMVAA
-321 TKGDMVSV
+321 NKGDMVSV
-329 VGDGRQTIDEL
+329 VGDGEHSIDEL
-340 IESQINS
+340 IETQINS
-347 DPRRGD
+347 DPRRGV
-353 EHEFPLYRIRL
+353 EHEFPLYLIKL
-364 DRYPAAQ
+364 DNYPAAQ
-371 MEVARQGFTGAS
+371 MEVARQGFTGVS
-383 VPDQGQEVMVVRTS
+383 VPAAGQEVMIVRTS

-403 TDQVHPDTAELA
+403 TDEVHPDTAELA

-425 IAGID
+425 IAGVD

-436 SRPLDKQHGAVVEVN
+436 SQPLAGQQGAIVEVN

-462 GVGEPRPVGEA
+462 AVGQPRPVGEA
-473 IVGHLFAKDEDSRIP
+473 IVDHLFAKDEDSRIP

-503 LMAHLLR
+503 LIAHLLR

-531 ETPEGTNWDAAERVL
+531 ETAEGTNWDAAERVL
-546 MNRLVE
+546 MNRSVE

-559 CRSILAEGTVY
+559 CRSILADGTVY

-575 GVVTNIDPEL
+575 GVVTNVDPEL
-585 HYGEFYIEEPE
+585 HFGEFYIDSAE

-605 VDLVLSYGAAVLNA
+605 VDLVLSYGLAVLNA

-633 EVIFYGVDSRN
+633 EVIFYGVDADAAAIAT
-644 EVLLRARAEGRRTV
+644 ARADGKRTV
-658 FVRDGQLT
+658 YIRDGAIV
-666 LATGEVEEL
+666 LASGAKEDPVVRL
-675 LAPLAE
+675 DRIAMLA
-681 INMLGNGAGAQPGV
+681 GGAAAQPGV
-695 LSNLLGGIAGAWAL
+695 LSNLLGAIAGAWAL

-718 GVKPYDPS
+718 GVTPYDPK
-726 APLRADY
+726 APLRND

>member
-1 MTNKTIDFLNVLHLR
+1 MTNKTIEFLNVLHLR

-48 ERLTAMLPSLIEHRC
+48 ERTHHDAPQPGRAPLQHRRAGRL
-63 SIGERGGFLQRLRDG
+63 SQALRDG

-85 EHVTLELQNLAGIPG
+85 EHVTLELQNLAGMTG
-100 GFGKARETPLRGVY
+100 GFGKARETAIRGVY

-120 WDKDVSLAALHRG
+120 WQKDVSMAALNMGHD
-133 RELLMAAIEGRP
+133 LLMAAIEDRP

-152 AELRDLIDTH
+152 LRLRDLVDTY

-175 ADKSRRIPF
+175 ADKTRRIPF

-224 DLTKYLLSSCG
+224 DLTKSLLESCG
-235 VPVPEGRIVSDVQ
+235 VPVPEGRIVDGVE
-248 DAIDAADDIGYPVV
+248 DAIEAAEDIGFPVV
-262 VKPSDGNHAR
+262 IKPSDGNHAR

-279 SPEEIAELFPLSA
+279 SAGEIRELYPLTA
-292 AEGSEVM
+292 AEGSEVI
-299 VERFVKGAEH
+299 VERFIRGAEH
-309 RILVVGGKMVAA
+309 RLLVVGGKMVAA
-321 TKGDMVSV
+321 NKGDMVSV
-329 VGDGRQTIDEL
+329 VGDGEHSIDEL
-340 IESQINS
+340 IETQINS
-347 DPRRGD
+347 DPRRGV
-353 EHEFPLYRIRL
+353 EHEFPLYLIKL
-364 DRYPAAQ
+364 DNYPAAQ

-383 VPDQGQEVMVVRTS
+383 VPAAGQEVMIVRTS

-403 TDQVHPDTAELA
+403 TDEVHPDTAELA

-425 IAGID
+425 IAGVD
-430 LVCEDI
+430 LVCEDV
-436 SRPLDKQHGAVVEVN
+436 SQPLAGQQGAIVEVN

-462 GVGEPRPVGEA
+462 AVGQPRPVGEA
-473 IVGHLFAKDEDSRIP
+473 IVDHLFAKDEDSRIP

-503 LMAHLLR
+503 LIAHLLR

-531 ETPEGTNWDAAERVL
+531 ETAEGTNWDAAERVL
-546 MNRLVE
+546 MNRSVE

-559 CRSILAEGTVY
+559 CRGILADGTVY

-575 GVVTNIDPEL
+575 GVVTNVDPEL
-585 HYGEFYIEEPE
+585 HFGEFYIDSAE

-605 VDLVLSYGAAVLNA
+605 VDLVLSYGVAVLNA

-633 EVIFYGVDSRN
+633 EVIFYGVDADAAAIAT
-644 EVLLRARAEGRRTV
+644 ARAAGQRTV
-658 FVRDGQLT
+658 YIRDGAIV
-666 LATGEVEEL
+666 LARGAEEDPMARL
-675 LAPLAE
+675 DRIAMLA
-681 INMLGNGAGAQPGV
+681 GGAAAQPGV
-695 LSNLLGGIAGAWAL
+695 LSNLLGAVAGAWAL

-718 GVKPYDPS
+718 GVTPYDPK
-726 APLRADY
+726 APLRND

>member
-1 MTNKTIDFLNVLHLR
+1 MTNKTIDFLNILHLR

-36 EDCPSNVIPGFY
+36 EDCPSNVIPGLPD
-48 ERLTAMLPSLIEHRC
+48 RLTKMLPTLIEHRC
-63 SIGERGGFLQRLRDG
+63 SIGERGGFVKRLHDG

-85 EHVTLELQNLAGIPG
+85 EHVTLELQNLAGMSG
-100 GFGKARETPLRGVY
+100 GFGKARETSERGVY

-120 WDKDVSLAALHRG
+120 WQKDVSLAALNMG
-133 RELLMAAIEGRP
+133 RDLLMAAIEDRP

-152 AELRDLIDTH
+152 AKLRDLVDDY

-175 ADKSRRIPF
+175 ADKDRRIPY
-184 IRLLAEGNLV
+184 IRLLAEANLV

-218 SISREK
+218 SIASEK
-224 DLTKYLLSSCG
+224 DLTKTLLSSCG
-235 VPVPEGRIVSDVQ
+235 VPVPEGEVVASVEE
-248 DAIDAADDIGYPVV
+248 AISAAEDIGYPVV
-262 VKPSDGNHAR
+262 VKPTDGNHAR
-272 GVFTNVR
+272 GVFTNIMTA
-279 SPEEIAELFPLSA
+279 EEVAAAFPLAA

-299 VERFVKGAEH
+299 VERFIRGTEH

-321 TKGDMVSV
+321 NMGEAVSV
-329 VGDGRQTIDEL
+329 IGDGKSTIDEL
-340 IESQINS
+340 IETQINT
-347 DPRRGD
+347 DPRRGV
-353 EHEFPLYRIRL
+353 EHEFPLYVISL
-364 DRYPAAQ
+364 DRFPAAK
-371 MEVARQGFTGAS
+371 MEVERQGFTGSS
-383 VPDQGQEVMVVRTS
+383 VPPEGHEVMIVRTS

-403 TDQVHPDTAELA
+403 TDEVHPDTAELA

-436 SRPLDKQHGAVVEVN
+436 SKPLDAQRGAIVEVN

-462 GVGEPRPVGEA
+462 AVGQPRPVGEA
-473 IVGHLFAKDEDSRIP
+473 IVAHLFEKDEDSRIP

-503 LMAHLLR
+503 LIAHLLR
-510 ISGQYTG
+510 LSGQYTG

-546 MNRLVE
+546 MNRSVE

-559 CRSILAEGTVY
+559 CRSILSDGTVY

-575 GVVTNIDPEL
+575 GVVTNVDPEM
-585 HYGEFYIEEPE
+585 HFGEFYIDSAE

-605 VDLVLSYGAAVLNA
+605 VDLVLSYGVAVLNA
-619 EDPAVVEMAELSDG
+619 EDPAVVEMAPLSDG
-633 EVIFYGVDSRN
+633 EVIFYGVDGNN
-644 EVLLRARAEGRRTV
+644 EAIVAARAEGKRAV
-658 FVRDGQLT
+658 FVKDGAIV
-666 LATGEVEEL
+666 LATGAEEVPVAR
-675 LAPLAE
+675 LARIAMLA
-681 INMLGNGAGAQPGV
+681 NGAGEKPGV
-695 LSNLLGGIAGAWAL
+695 LSNLLGAVAGAWAL
-709 GISPAMIRA
+709 GVAPDIIRA
-718 GVKPYDPS
+718 GVKPYDPT
-726 APLRADY
+726 APLRAD

>member
-1 MTNKTIDFLNVLHLR
+1 MTNKTIEFLNVFHLR

-21 TYRSVLEAWV
+21 TYRAVLEAWV

-48 ERLTAMLPSLIEHRC
+48 ERLTALLPSLIEHRC
-63 SIGERGGFLQRLRDG
+63 SIGERGGFLKRLRDG

-85 EHVTLELQNLAGIPG
+85 EHVTLELQNLAGMSG
-100 GFGKARETPLRGVY
+100 GFGKARETSDRGVY

-120 WDKDVSLAALHRG
+120 WQKDVSLAALHMG
-133 RELLMAAIEGRP
+133 RDLLMAAIEGRP

-152 AELRDLIDTH
+152 RRLRDLVDKY

-175 ADKSRRIPF
+175 ADKGRRIPY
-184 IRLLAEGNLV
+184 IRLSEGNLV

-208 ETDRTPAIAE
+208 ETDRTSAIAE

-224 DLTKYLLSSCG
+224 DLTKSLLESCG
-235 VPVPEGRIVSDVQ
+235 VPVPEGRIVTSPE
-248 DAIDAADDIGYPVV
+248 DAIEAAGDIGYPVV

-272 GVFTNVR
+272 GVFTNISTPDEV
-279 SPEEIAELFPLSA
+279 AKAFPLSLA
-292 AEGSEVM
+292 QGSEVI
-299 VERFVKGAEH
+299 VERFVRGSEH
-309 RILVVGGKMVAA
+309 RLLVVGGRMVAA
-321 TKGDMVSV
+321 NKGDTVSV
-329 VGDGRQTIDEL
+329 VGDGKHTIDQL
-340 IESQINS
+340 IDLQINS

-353 EHEFPLYRIRL
+353 EHEFPLYRITL
-364 DRYPAAQ
+364 DRFPAAQ
-371 MEVARQGFTGAS
+371 MEVERQGYTGS
-383 VPDQGQEVMVVRTS
+383 SIPPDGQDVMIVRTS

-425 IAGID
+425 IAGVD

-436 SRPLDKQHGAVVEVN
+436 SLPLGAQKGAIVEVN

-473 IVGHLFAKDEDSRIP
+473 IVAHLFEHDADSRIP

-503 LMAHLLR
+503 LVTHLLR
-510 ISGQYTG
+510 LSGQYTG
-517 LACSEGVF
+517 LASSEGVF

-531 ETPEGTNWDAAERVL
+531 ETPARTNWDAAERVL
-546 MNRLVE
+546 MNRSVD
-552 AAVFENS
+552 AAVFENG
-559 CRSILAEGTVY
+559 CRSILSDGTVY

-575 GVVTNIDPEL
+575 GVVTNVDAPL
-585 HYGEFYIEEPE
+585 HYGEFYMDAPE

-605 VDLVLSYGAAVLNA
+605 VDLVLPQGAAVLNA

-633 EVIFYGVDSRN
+633 EVIFYGVDGQAPAIAQ
-644 EVLLRARAEGRRTV
+644 ARSEGKRTV
-658 FVRDGQLT
+658 YVSDGAIV
-666 LATGEVEEL
+666 LATGDK
-675 LAPLAE
+675 AE
-681 INMLGNGAGAQPGV
+681 AVARLNKIAMLRNGAGERPGV
-695 LSNLLGGIAGAWAL
+695 LSNLLAAVAAAWAL
-709 GISPAMIRA
+709 GVAPALIRA
-718 GVKPYDPS
+718 GVKPYDPN
-726 APLRADY
+726 APLRND

>member
-1 MTNKTIDFLNVLHLR
+1 MTNKTIEFLNVLHLR

-48 ERLTAMLPSLIEHRC
+48 ERITTMLPTLVEHRC
-63 SIGERGGFLQRLRDG
+63 SIGERGGFLKRLRDG

-85 EHVTLELQNLAGIPG
+85 EHVTLELQNLAGMTG
-100 GFGKARETPLRGVY
+100 GFGKARETAIRGVY

-120 WDKDVSLAALHRG
+120 WQKDVSMAALNMGHD
-133 RELLMAAIEGRP
+133 LLMAAIEDRP

-152 AELRDLIDTH
+152 LRLRDLVDTY

-175 ADKSRRIPF
+175 ADKTRRIPF

-224 DLTKYLLSSCG
+224 DLTKSLLESCG
-235 VPVPEGRIVSDVQ
+235 VPVPEGRIVDGVD
-248 DAIDAADDIGYPVV
+248 DAIEAAEDIGFPVV
-262 VKPSDGNHAR
+262 IKPSDGNHAR

-279 SPEEIAELFPLSA
+279 SADEIRELYPLTA
-292 AEGSEVM
+292 AEGSEVI
-299 VERFVKGAEH
+299 VERFIRGAEH
-309 RILVVGGKMVAA
+309 RLLVVGGKMVAA
-321 TKGDMVSV
+321 NKGDMVSV
-329 VGDGRQTIDEL
+329 VGDGEHSIDEL
-340 IESQINS
+340 IETQINS
-347 DPRRGD
+347 DPRRGV
-353 EHEFPLYRIRL
+353 EHEFPLYLIKL
-364 DRYPAAQ
+364 DNYPAAQ

-383 VPDQGQEVMVVRTS
+383 VPAAGQEVMIVRTS

-403 TDQVHPDTAELA
+403 TDEVHPDTAELA

-425 IAGID
+425 IAGVD

-436 SRPLDKQHGAVVEVN
+436 SQPLAGQQGAIVEVN

-462 GVGEPRPVGEA
+462 AVGQPRPVGEA
-473 IVGHLFAKDEDSRIP
+473 IVDHLFQKDEDSRIP

-503 LMAHLLR
+503 LIAHLLR

-531 ETPEGTNWDAAERVL
+531 ETAEGTNWDAAERVL
-546 MNRLVE
+546 MNRSVE

-559 CRSILAEGTVY
+559 CRSILADGTVY

-575 GVVTNIDPEL
+575 GVVTNVDPEL
-585 HYGEFYIEEPE
+585 HFGEFYIDSAE

-605 VDLVLSYGAAVLNA
+605 VDLVLSYGVAVLNA

-633 EVIFYGVDSRN
+633 EVIFYAVDADAAAIAA
-644 EVLLRARAEGRRTV
+644 ARAEGKRTV
-658 FVRDGQLT
+658 YIRDGAVVLARGAEEDPVIQLDRIAM
-666 LATGEVEEL
+666 LA
-675 LAPLAE
+675 
-681 INMLGNGAGAQPGV
+681 GNTAAQPGV
-695 LSNLLGGIAGAWAL
+695 LSNLLGAVAGAWAL

-718 GVKPYDPS
+718 GVTPYDPA
-726 APLRADY
+726 APLRND

>member
-1 MTNKTIDFLNVLHLR
+1 MTNKTIDFLKVLHLR

-36 EDCPSNVIPGFY
+36 EDCPSNVIPGLPD
-48 ERLTAMLPSLIEHRC
+48 RLTTMLPTLIEHRC
-63 SIGERGGFLQRLRDG
+63 SIGERGGFVKRLHDG

-100 GFGKARETPLRGVY
+100 GFGKARETSERGVY

-120 WDKDVSLAALHRG
+120 WQKDVSLAALHMG
-133 RELLMAAIEGRP
+133 RDLLMAAIEDRP

-152 AELRDLIDTH
+152 AKLRDLIDDY

-175 ADKSRRIPF
+175 ADKQRRIPY
-184 IRLLAEGNLV
+184 IRLLTEGNLV

-218 SISREK
+218 GIAGEK
-224 DLTKYLLSSCG
+224 DLTKSLLASCG
-235 VPVPEGRIVSDVQ
+235 VPVPEGEVVATVEE
-248 DAIDAADDIGYPVV
+248 AIAAAEDIGYPVV
-262 VKPSDGNHAR
+262 VKPTDGNHAR
-272 GVFTNVR
+272 GVFVNVM
-279 SPEEIAELFPLSA
+279 SPEEVAAAFPLAA

-299 VERFVKGAEH
+299 VERFIKGTEH

-321 TKGDMVSV
+321 NMGEAVSVKGDGKS
-329 VGDGRQTIDEL
+329 TIDEL
-340 IESQINS
+340 IDSQINT
-347 DPRRGD
+347 DPRRGV
-353 EHEFPLYRIRL
+353 EHEFPLYVISL
-364 DRYPAAQ
+364 DRFPAAK
-371 MEVARQGFTGAS
+371 MEVERQGFSGSS
-383 VPDQGQEVMVVRTS
+383 VPEKGQEVMIVRTS

-403 TDQVHPDTAELA
+403 TDEVHPDTAELA

-436 SRPLDKQHGAVVEVN
+436 SKPLDVQRGAIVEVN

-462 GVGEPRPVGEA
+462 AVGQPRPVGEA
-473 IVGHLFAKDEDSRIP
+473 IVDHLFAKDEDSRIP

-503 LMAHLLR
+503 LIAHLSRL
-510 ISGQYTG
+510 SGQYTG

-546 MNRLVE
+546 MNRSVE
-552 AAVFENS
+552 AAIFENS
-559 CRSILAEGTVY
+559 CRDILGDGTVY
-570 DRCLV
+570 DRCSV

-585 HYGEFYIEEPE
+585 HFGEFYIDTPE
-596 KVWNVFRTQ
+596 KVWNAFRTQ
-605 VDLVLSYGAAVLNA
+605 VDLVLASGCAVLNA
-619 EDPAVVEMAELSDG
+619 EDPAVVEMAPLSDG
-633 EVIFYGVDSRN
+633 DVIFYGTDGAAEAIV
-644 EVLLRARAEGRRTV
+644 AHRAEGKRAV
-658 FVRDGQLT
+658 FVKDGAIV
-666 LATGEVEEL
+666 LATGAAEEL
-675 LAPLAE
+675 LAPLSR
-681 INMLGNGAGAQPGV
+681 INMLADGQAEQPGV
-695 LSNLLGGIAGAWAL
+695 LSNLLAAIAGAWAL
-709 GISPAMIRA
+709 NISPALIRA
-718 GVKPYDPS
+718 GVLPYNPK
-726 APLRADY
+726 APLRGD

>member
-1 MTNKTIDFLNVLHLR
+1 MTNKTIEFLNVLHLR

-48 ERLTAMLPSLIEHRC
+48 ERLTAMLPSLVEHRC
-63 SIGERGGFLQRLRDG
+63 SIGERGGFLKRLRDG

-85 EHVTLELQNLAGIPG
+85 EHVTLELQNLAGMTG
-100 GFGKARETPLRGVY
+100 GFGKARETAIRGVY

-120 WDKDVSLAALHRG
+120 WQKDVSMAALNMGHD
-133 RELLMAAIEGRP
+133 LLMAAIEDRP

-152 AELRDLIDTH
+152 LRLRDLVDTY

-175 ADKSRRIPF
+175 ADKTRRIPF

-224 DLTKYLLSSCG
+224 DLTKSLLESCG
-235 VPVPEGRIVSDVQ
+235 VPVPEGRIVDGVE
-248 DAIDAADDIGYPVV
+248 DAIEAAEDIGFPVV
-262 VKPSDGNHAR
+262 IKPSDGNHAR

-279 SPEEIAELFPLSA
+279 SAGEIRELYPLTA
-292 AEGSEVM
+292 AEGSEVI
-299 VERFVKGAEH
+299 VERFIRGAEH
-309 RILVVGGKMVAA
+309 RLLVVGGKMVAA
-321 TKGDMVSV
+321 NKGDMVSV
-329 VGDGRQTIDEL
+329 VGDGEHSIDEL
-340 IESQINS
+340 IETQINS
-347 DPRRGD
+347 DPRRGV
-353 EHEFPLYRIRL
+353 EHEFPLYLIKL
-364 DRYPAAQ
+364 DDYPAAQ

-383 VPDQGQEVMVVRTS
+383 VPAAGQEVMIVRTS

-403 TDQVHPDTAELA
+403 TDEVHPDTAELA

-425 IAGID
+425 IAGVD
-430 LVCEDI
+430 LVCEDV
-436 SRPLDKQHGAVVEVN
+436 SQPLAGQQGAIVEVN

-462 GVGEPRPVGEA
+462 AVGQPRPVGEA
-473 IVGHLFAKDEDSRIP
+473 IVDHLFAKDEDSRIP

-503 LMAHLLR
+503 LIAHLLR

-531 ETPEGTNWDAAERVL
+531 ETAEGTNWDAAERVL
-546 MNRLVE
+546 MNRSVE

-559 CRSILAEGTVY
+559 CRSILADGTVY

-575 GVVTNIDPEL
+575 GVVTNVDPEL
-585 HYGEFYIEEPE
+585 HFGEFYIDSAE

-605 VDLVLSYGAAVLNA
+605 VDLVLSYGLAVLNA

-633 EVIFYGVDSRN
+633 EVIFYGVDADAAAIAT
-644 EVLLRARAEGRRTV
+644 ARADGKRTV
-658 FVRDGQLT
+658 YIRDGAIV
-666 LATGEVEEL
+666 LASGAKEDPVVRL
-675 LAPLAE
+675 DRIAMLA
-681 INMLGNGAGAQPGV
+681 GGAAAQPGV
-695 LSNLLGGIAGAWAL
+695 LSNLLGAIAGAWAL

-718 GVKPYDPS
+718 GVTPYDPK
-726 APLRADY
+726 APLRND

>member
-1 MTNKTIDFLNVLHLR
+1 MTNKTIEFLNVLHLR

-48 ERLTAMLPSLIEHRC
+48 ERLTAMLPSLVEHRC
-63 SIGERGGFLQRLRDG
+63 SIGERGGFLKRLRDG

-85 EHVTLELQNLAGIPG
+85 EHVTLELQNLAGMTG
-100 GFGKARETPLRGVY
+100 GFGKARETSIRGVY

-120 WDKDVSLAALHRG
+120 WQKDVSTAALHMG
-133 RELLMAAIEGRP
+133 HDLLMAAIEDRP

-152 AELRDLIDTH
+152 LRLRDLVDSY

-175 ADKSRRIPF
+175 ADKTRRIPF

-224 DLTKYLLSSCG
+224 DLTKSLLESCG
-235 VPVPEGRIVSDVQ
+235 VPVPEGRIVDGVE
-248 DAIDAADDIGYPVV
+248 DAIEAADDIGFPVV
-262 VKPSDGNHAR
+262 IKPSDGNHAR

-279 SPEEIAELFPLSA
+279 SADEIRELYPLTA
-292 AEGSEVM
+292 AEGSEVI
-299 VERFVKGAEH
+299 VERFIRGAEH
-309 RILVVGGKMVAA
+309 RLLVVGGKMVAA
-321 TKGDMVSV
+321 NKGDMVSV
-329 VGDGRQTIDEL
+329 VGDGEHSIDEL
-340 IESQINS
+340 IETQINS
-347 DPRRGD
+347 DPRRGV
-353 EHEFPLYRIRL
+353 EHEFPLYLIKL
-364 DRYPAAQ
+364 DNYPAAQ

-383 VPDQGQEVMVVRTS
+383 VPAAGQEVMIVRTS

-403 TDQVHPDTAELA
+403 TDEVHPDTAELA

-425 IAGID
+425 IAGVD

-436 SRPLDKQHGAVVEVN
+436 SQPLAGQQGAIVEVN

-462 GVGEPRPVGEA
+462 AVGQPRPVGEA
-473 IVGHLFAKDEDSRIP
+473 IVDHLFAKDEDSRIP

-503 LMAHLLR
+503 LIAHLLR

-531 ETPEGTNWDAAERVL
+531 ETAEGTNWDAAERVL
-546 MNRLVE
+546 MNRSVE

-559 CRSILAEGTVY
+559 CRSILADGTVY

-575 GVVTNIDPEL
+575 GVVTNVDPEL
-585 HYGEFYIEEPE
+585 HFGEFYIDSAE

-605 VDLVLSYGAAVLNA
+605 VDLVLSYGLAVLNA

-633 EVIFYGVDSRN
+633 EVIFYGVDADAAAIAT
-644 EVLLRARAEGRRTV
+644 ARADGKRTV
-658 FVRDGQLT
+658 YIRDGAIV
-666 LATGEVEEL
+666 LARGAKEDPVVRL
-675 LAPLAE
+675 DRIAMLA
-681 INMLGNGAGAQPGV
+681 GGAAAQPGV
-695 LSNLLGGIAGAWAL
+695 LSNLLGAIAGAWAL

-718 GVKPYDPS
+718 GVTPYDPK
-726 APLRADY
+726 APLRND

>member
-1 MTNKTIDFLNVLHLR
+1 MTNKTIEFLNVLHLR

-48 ERLTAMLPSLIEHRC
+48 ERLTAMLPSLVEHRC
-63 SIGERGGFLQRLRDG
+63 SIGERGGFLKRLRDG

-85 EHVTLELQNLAGIPG
+85 EHVTLELQNLAGMTG
-100 GFGKARETPLRGVY
+100 GFGKARETSIRGVY

-120 WDKDVSLAALHRG
+120 WQKDVSTAALHMG
-133 RELLMAAIEGRP
+133 HDLLMAAIEDRP

-152 AELRDLIDTH
+152 LRLRDLVDTY

-224 DLTKYLLSSCG
+224 DLTKSLLASCG
-235 VPVPEGRIVSDVQ
+235 VPVPEGRIVDGVE
-248 DAIDAADDIGYPVV
+248 DAIEAADDIGFPVV
-262 VKPSDGNHAR
+262 IKPSDGNHAR

-279 SPEEIAELFPLSA
+279 SADEIRELYPLTA
-292 AEGSEVM
+292 AEGSEVI
-299 VERFVKGAEH
+299 VERFIRGAEH
-309 RILVVGGKMVAA
+309 RLLVVGGKMVAA
-321 TKGDMVSV
+321 NKGDMVSV
-329 VGDGRQTIDEL
+329 VGDGEHSIDEL
-340 IESQINS
+340 IETQINS
-347 DPRRGD
+347 DPRRGV
-353 EHEFPLYRIRL
+353 EHEFPLYLIKL
-364 DRYPAAQ
+364 DNYPAAQ

-383 VPDQGQEVMVVRTS
+383 VPAAGQEVMIVRTS

-403 TDQVHPDTAELA
+403 TDEVHPDTAELA

-425 IAGID
+425 IAGVD

-436 SRPLDKQHGAVVEVN
+436 SQPLAGQQGAIVEVN

-462 GVGEPRPVGEA
+462 AVGQPRPVGEA
-473 IVGHLFAKDEDSRIP
+473 IVDHLFAKDEDSRIP

-503 LMAHLLR
+503 LIAHLLR

-531 ETPEGTNWDAAERVL
+531 ETAEGTNWDAAERVL
-546 MNRLVE
+546 MNRSVE

-559 CRSILAEGTVY
+559 CRSILADGTVY

-575 GVVTNIDPEL
+575 GVVTNVDPEL
-585 HYGEFYIEEPE
+585 HFGEFYIDSAE

-605 VDLVLSYGAAVLNA
+605 VDLVLSYGLAVLNA

-633 EVIFYGVDSRN
+633 EVIFYGVDADAAAIAT
-644 EVLLRARAEGRRTV
+644 ARADGKRTV
-658 FVRDGQLT
+658 YIRDGAIV
-666 LATGEVEEL
+666 LASGAKEDPVVRL
-675 LAPLAE
+675 DRIAMLA
-681 INMLGNGAGAQPGV
+681 GGAAAQPGV
-695 LSNLLGGIAGAWAL
+695 LSNLLGAIAGAWAL

-718 GVKPYDPS
+718 GVTPYDPK
-726 APLRADY
+726 APLRND

>member
-1 MTNKTIDFLNVLHLR
+1 MTNKTIEFLNVLHLR

-48 ERLTAMLPSLIEHRC
+48 ERLTTMLPTLIEHRC
-63 SIGERGGFLQRLRDG
+63 SIGERGGFLKRLRDG

-85 EHVTLELQNLAGIPG
+85 EHVTLELQNLAGMSG
-100 GFGKARETPLRGVY
+100 GFGKARETSIRGIY

-120 WDKDVSLAALHRG
+120 WQKDVSMAALNMGHD
-133 RELLMAAIEGRP
+133 LLMAAIEERP

-152 AELRDLIDTH
+152 LKLRDLVDTH
-162 MLGPSTRCIVEAA
+162 LLGPSTRCIVEAA
-175 ADKSRRIPF
+175 ADKQRRIPY

-224 DLTKYLLSSCG
+224 DLTKTLLESCG
-235 VPVPEGRIVSDVQ
+235 VPIPEGRIVTSIE
-248 DAIDAADDIGYPVV
+248 DAIEAAEDIGYPVV

-272 GVFTNVR
+272 GVFTNIRTAAEV
-279 SPEEIAELFPLSA
+279 AELYPLA
-292 AEGSEVM
+292 DAEGSEVM
-299 VERFVKGAEH
+299 VERFIKGSEH
-309 RILVVGGKMVAA
+309 RLLVVGGKMVAA
-321 TKGDMVSV
+321 NKGDTVSV
-329 VGDGRQTIDEL
+329 VGDGVNTIDQL
-340 IESQINS
+340 IETQINS
-347 DPRRGD
+347 DPRRGV
-353 EHEFPLYRIRL
+353 EHEFPLYLIKL
-364 DRYPAAQ
+364 DNYPAAQ
-371 MEVARQGFTGAS
+371 MEVARQGFNGSS
-383 VPDQGQEVMVVRTS
+383 VPAAGQEVMIVRTS

-403 TDQVHPDTAELA
+403 TDEVHPDNAELA

-436 SRPLDKQHGAVVEVN
+436 SRPLAEQRGAIVEVN

-462 GVGEPRPVGEA
+462 AVGQPRPVGEA
-473 IVGHLFAKDEDSRIP
+473 IVDHLFAKDEDSRIP

-503 LMAHLLR
+503 LIAHLLR
-510 ISGQYTG
+510 LSGQYTG

-531 ETPEGTNWDAAERVL
+531 ETAEGTNWDAAERVL
-546 MNRLVE
+546 MNRSVE

-559 CRSILAEGTVY
+559 HRSILADGTVY
-570 DRCLV
+570 DRCQV

-585 HYGEFYIEEPE
+585 HYGEFYIDTPE
-596 KVWNVFRTQ
+596 KVWNTFRTQ
-605 VDLVLSYGAAVLNA
+605 IDLVLSNGAAILNA
-619 EDPAVVEMAELSDG
+619 EDPAVVELAELSDG
-633 EVIFYGVDSRN
+633 EVIFYAVDSAA
-644 EVLLRARAEGRRTV
+644 EAVATARSEGRRTV
-658 FVRDGQLT
+658 YVKDGAIV
-666 LATGEVEEL
+666 LATGDVEDPVAR
-675 LAPLAE
+675 LAKIAMLAGGKGE
-681 INMLGNGAGAQPGV
+681 QPRV
-695 LSNLLGGIAGAWAL
+695 LSNLLAAVAAAWAL
-709 GISPAMIRA
+709 GVSPAMIRA
-718 GVKPYDPS
+718 GVKPYDPA
-726 APLRADY
+726 APLRNE

>member
-1 MTNKTIDFLNVLHLR
+1 MTNKTIEFLNVFHLR

-21 TYRSVLEAWV
+21 TYRAVLEAWV

-48 ERLTAMLPSLIEHRC
+48 ERLTALLPSLIEHRC
-63 SIGERGGFLQRLRDG
+63 SIGERGGFLKRLRDG

-85 EHVTLELQNLAGIPG
+85 EHVTLELQNLAGMSG
-100 GFGKARETPLRGVY
+100 GFGKARETSDRGVY

-120 WDKDVSLAALHRG
+120 WQKDVSLAALHMG
-133 RELLMAAIEGRP
+133 RDLLMAAIEGRP

-152 AELRDLIDTH
+152 RRLRDLVDKY

-175 ADKSRRIPF
+175 ADKDRRIPY
-184 IRLLAEGNLV
+184 IRLSEGNLV

-208 ETDRTPAIAE
+208 ETDRTSAIAE

-224 DLTKYLLSSCG
+224 DLTKSLLESCG
-235 VPVPEGRIVSDVQ
+235 VPVPEGRIVTSPE
-248 DAIDAADDIGYPVV
+248 DAIEAAGDIGYPVV

-272 GVFTNVR
+272 GVFTNISTPDEV
-279 SPEEIAELFPLSA
+279 AKAFPLSLA
-292 AEGSEVM
+292 QGSEVI
-299 VERFVKGAEH
+299 VERFVRGSEH
-309 RILVVGGKMVAA
+309 RLLVVGGRMVAA
-321 TKGDMVSV
+321 NKGDTVSV
-329 VGDGRQTIDEL
+329 VGDGKHTIDQL
-340 IESQINS
+340 IDLQINS

-353 EHEFPLYRIRL
+353 EHEFPLYRITL
-364 DRYPAAQ
+364 DRFPAAQ
-371 MEVARQGFTGAS
+371 MEVERQGYTGS
-383 VPDQGQEVMVVRTS
+383 SIPPDGQDVMIVRTS

-425 IAGID
+425 IAGVD

-436 SRPLDKQHGAVVEVN
+436 SQPLGAQKGAIVEVN

-473 IVGHLFAKDEDSRIP
+473 IVAHLFEHDADSRIP

-503 LMAHLLR
+503 LVTHLLR
-510 ISGQYTG
+510 LSGQYTG
-517 LACSEGVF
+517 LASSEGVF

-531 ETPEGTNWDAAERVL
+531 ETPARTNWDAAERVL
-546 MNRLVE
+546 MNRSVDV
-552 AAVFENS
+552 AVFENG
-559 CRSILAEGTVY
+559 CRSILSDGTVY

-575 GVVTNIDPEL
+575 GVVTNVDAPL
-585 HYGEFYIEEPE
+585 HYGEFYMDAPE

-605 VDLVLSYGAAVLNA
+605 VDLVLPQGAAVLNA

-633 EVIFYGVDSRN
+633 EVIFYGVDGQAPAIAQ
-644 EVLLRARAEGRRTV
+644 ARSEGKRTV
-658 FVRDGQLT
+658 YVSDGAIV
-666 LATGEVEEL
+666 LATGDK
-675 LAPLAE
+675 AE
-681 INMLGNGAGAQPGV
+681 AVARLNKIAMLRNGAGERPGV
-695 LSNLLGGIAGAWAL
+695 LSNLLAAVAAAWAL
-709 GISPAMIRA
+709 GVAPALIRA
-718 GVKPYDPS
+718 GVKPYDPN
-726 APLRADY
+726 APLRND

>member
-1 MTNKTIDFLNVLHLR
+1 MTNKTIEFLNVLHLR

-48 ERLTAMLPSLIEHRC
+48 ERLTAMLPSLVEHRC
-63 SIGERGGFLQRLRDG
+63 SIGERGGFLKRLRDG

-85 EHVTLELQNLAGIPG
+85 EHVTLELQNLAGMTG
-100 GFGKARETPLRGVY
+100 GFGKARETSIRGVY

-120 WDKDVSLAALHRG
+120 WQKDVSTAALHMG
-133 RELLMAAIEGRP
+133 HDLLMAAIEDRP

-152 AELRDLIDTH
+152 LRLRDLVDSY

-175 ADKSRRIPF
+175 ADKTRRIPF

-224 DLTKYLLSSCG
+224 DLTKSLLESCG
-235 VPVPEGRIVSDVQ
+235 VPVPEGRIVDGVE
-248 DAIDAADDIGYPVV
+248 DAIEAADDIGFPVV
-262 VKPSDGNHAR
+262 IKPSDGNHAR

-279 SPEEIAELFPLSA
+279 SADEIRELYPLTA
-292 AEGSEVM
+292 AEGSEVI
-299 VERFVKGAEH
+299 VERFIRGAEH
-309 RILVVGGKMVAA
+309 RLLVVGGKMVAA
-321 TKGDMVSV
+321 NKGDMVSV
-329 VGDGRQTIDEL
+329 VGDGEHSIDEL
-340 IESQINS
+340 IETQINS
-347 DPRRGD
+347 DPRRGV
-353 EHEFPLYRIRL
+353 EHEFPLYLIKL
-364 DRYPAAQ
+364 DNYPAAQ

-383 VPDQGQEVMVVRTS
+383 VPAADQEVMIVRTS

-403 TDQVHPDTAELA
+403 TDEVHPDTAELA

-425 IAGID
+425 IAGVD

-436 SRPLDKQHGAVVEVN
+436 SQPGQQGAIVEVN

-462 GVGEPRPVGEA
+462 AVGQPRPVGEA
-473 IVGHLFAKDEDSRIP
+473 IVDHLFAKDEDSRIP

-503 LMAHLLR
+503 LIAHLLR

-531 ETPEGTNWDAAERVL
+531 ETAEGTNWDAAERVL
-546 MNRLVE
+546 MNRSVE

-559 CRSILAEGTVY
+559 CRSILADGTVY

-575 GVVTNIDPEL
+575 GVVTNVDPEL
-585 HYGEFYIEEPE
+585 HFGEFYIDSAE

-605 VDLVLSYGAAVLNA
+605 VDLVLSYGLAVLNA

-633 EVIFYGVDSRN
+633 EVIFYGVDADAAAIAT
-644 EVLLRARAEGRRTV
+644 ARADGKRTV
-658 FVRDGQLT
+658 YIRDGAIV
-666 LATGEVEEL
+666 LASGAKEDPVVRL
-675 LAPLAE
+675 DRIAMLA
-681 INMLGNGAGAQPGV
+681 GGAAAQPGV
-695 LSNLLGGIAGAWAL
+695 LSNLLGAIAGAWAL

-718 GVKPYDPS
+718 GVTPYDPK
-726 APLRADY
+726 APLRND

>member
-1 MTNKTIDFLNVLHLR
+1 MTNKTIEFLNVLHLR

-48 ERLTAMLPSLIEHRC
+48 ERLTAMLPSLVEHRC
-63 SIGERGGFLQRLRDG
+63 SIGERGGFLKRLRDG

-85 EHVTLELQNLAGIPG
+85 EHVTLELQNLAGMTG
-100 GFGKARETPLRGVY
+100 GFGKARETSIRGVY

-120 WDKDVSLAALHRG
+120 WQKDVSTAALHMG
-133 RELLMAAIEGRP
+133 HDLLMAAIEDRP

-152 AELRDLIDTH
+152 LRLRDLVDSY

-224 DLTKYLLSSCG
+224 DLTKSLLASCG
-235 VPVPEGRIVSDVQ
+235 VPVPEGRIVDGVE
-248 DAIDAADDIGYPVV
+248 DAIEAADDIGFPVV
-262 VKPSDGNHAR
+262 IKPSDGNHAR

-279 SPEEIAELFPLSA
+279 SADEIRELYPLTA
-292 AEGSEVM
+292 AEGSEVI
-299 VERFVKGAEH
+299 VERFIRGAEH
-309 RILVVGGKMVAA
+309 RLLVVGGKMVAA
-321 TKGDMVSV
+321 NKGDMVSV
-329 VGDGRQTIDEL
+329 VGDGEHSIDEL
-340 IESQINS
+340 IETQINS
-347 DPRRGD
+347 DPRRGV
-353 EHEFPLYRIRL
+353 EHEFPLYLIKL
-364 DRYPAAQ
+364 DNYPAAQ
-371 MEVARQGFTGAS
+371 MEVARQGFTGVS
-383 VPDQGQEVMVVRTS
+383 VPAAGQEVMIVRTS

-403 TDQVHPDTAELA
+403 TDEVHPDTAELA

-425 IAGID
+425 IAGVD

-436 SRPLDKQHGAVVEVN
+436 SQPGQQGAIVEVN

-462 GVGEPRPVGEA
+462 AVGQPRPVGEA
-473 IVGHLFAKDEDSRIP
+473 IVDHLFAKDEDSRIP

-503 LMAHLLR
+503 LIAHLLR

-531 ETPEGTNWDAAERVL
+531 ETAEGTNWDAAERVL
-546 MNRLVE
+546 MNRSVE

-559 CRSILAEGTVY
+559 CRSILADGTVY

-575 GVVTNIDPEL
+575 GVVTNVDPEL
-585 HYGEFYIEEPE
+585 HFGEFYIDSAE

-605 VDLVLSYGAAVLNA
+605 VDLVLSYGLAVLNA

-633 EVIFYGVDSRN
+633 EVIFYGVDADAAAIAT
-644 EVLLRARAEGRRTV
+644 ARADGKRTV
-658 FVRDGQLT
+658 YIRDGAIV
-666 LATGEVEEL
+666 LASGAKEDPVVRL
-675 LAPLAE
+675 DRIAMLA
-681 INMLGNGAGAQPGV
+681 GGAAAQPGV
-695 LSNLLGGIAGAWAL
+695 LSNLLGAIAGAWAL

-718 GVKPYDPS
+718 GVTPYDPK
-726 APLRADY
+726 APLRND

>member
-1 MTNKTIDFLNVLHLR
+1 MTNKTIEFLNVFHLR

-21 TYRSVLEAWV
+21 TYRAVLEAWV

-48 ERLTAMLPSLIEHRC
+48 ERLTALLPSLIEHRC
-63 SIGERGGFLQRLRDG
+63 SIGERGGFLKRLRDG

-85 EHVTLELQNLAGIPG
+85 EHVTLELQNLAGMSG
-100 GFGKARETPLRGVY
+100 GFGKARETSDRGVY

-120 WDKDVSLAALHRG
+120 WQKDVSLAALHMG
-133 RELLMAAIEGRP
+133 RDLLMAAIEGRP

-152 AELRDLIDTH
+152 RRLRDLVDKY

-175 ADKSRRIPF
+175 ADKDRRIPY
-184 IRLLAEGNLV
+184 IRLSEGNLV

-208 ETDRTPAIAE
+208 ETDRTSAIAE

-224 DLTKYLLSSCG
+224 DLTKSLLESCG
-235 VPVPEGRIVSDVQ
+235 VPVPEGRIVTSPE
-248 DAIDAADDIGYPVV
+248 DAIEAAGDIGYPVV

-272 GVFTNVR
+272 GVFTNISTPDEV
-279 SPEEIAELFPLSA
+279 AKAFPLSLA
-292 AEGSEVM
+292 QGSEVI
-299 VERFVKGAEH
+299 VERFVRGSEH
-309 RILVVGGKMVAA
+309 RLLVVGGRMVAA
-321 TKGDMVSV
+321 NKGDTVSV
-329 VGDGRQTIDEL
+329 VGDGKHTIDQL
-340 IESQINS
+340 IDLQINS

-353 EHEFPLYRIRL
+353 EHEFPLYRITL
-364 DRYPAAQ
+364 DRFPAAQ
-371 MEVARQGFTGAS
+371 MEVERQGYTGS
-383 VPDQGQEVMVVRTS
+383 SIPPDGQDVMIVRTS

-425 IAGID
+425 IAGVD

-436 SRPLDKQHGAVVEVN
+436 SLPLGAQKGAIVEVN

-473 IVGHLFAKDEDSRIP
+473 IVAHLFEHDADSRIP

-503 LMAHLLR
+503 LVTHLLR
-510 ISGQYTG
+510 LSGQYTG
-517 LACSEGVF
+517 LASSEGVF

-531 ETPEGTNWDAAERVL
+531 ETPARTNWDAAERVL
-546 MNRLVE
+546 MNRSVDV
-552 AAVFENS
+552 AVFENG
-559 CRSILAEGTVY
+559 CRSILSDGTVY

-575 GVVTNIDPEL
+575 GVVTNVDAPL
-585 HYGEFYIEEPE
+585 HYGEFYMDAPE

-605 VDLVLSYGAAVLNA
+605 VDLVLPQGAAVLNA

-633 EVIFYGVDSRN
+633 EVIFYGVDGQAPAL
-644 EVLLRARAEGRRTV
+644 VKARSEGKRTV
-658 FVRDGQLT
+658 YVSEGAIV
-666 LATGEVEEL
+666 LATGERADPVARL
-675 LAPLAE
+675 NKIA
-681 INMLGNGAGAQPGV
+681 MLRNGAGERPGV
-695 LSNLLGGIAGAWAL
+695 LSNLLAAVAAAWAL
-709 GISPAMIRA
+709 GVAPALIRA
-718 GVKPYDPS
+718 GVKPYDPN
-726 APLRADY
+726 APLRND

>member
-48 ERLTAMLPSLIEHRC
+48 ERLSGTLPTLIEHRC
-63 SIGERGGFLQRLRDG
+63 SIGERGGFLQRVRDG

-100 GFGKARETPLRGVY
+100 GFGKARETPIRGVY

-120 WDKDVSLAALHRG
+120 WQKDVSLAALHMG
-133 RELLMAAIEGRP
+133 RELLMACIEERP

-152 AELRDLIDTH
+152 ARLRDLVDTH

-175 ADKSRRIPF
+175 ADKNRRIPF

-224 DLTKYLLSSCG
+224 DLTKSLLSSCG
-235 VPVPEGRIVSDVQ
+235 VPVPEGRIVEGIE
-248 DAIDAADDIGYPVV
+248 DAVEAAEDIGFPVV
-262 VKPSDGNHAR
+262 IKPSDGNHAR

-279 SPEEIAELFPLSA
+279 SADEIRELYPLTD
-292 AEGSEVM
+292 AEGSEVI
-299 VERFVKGAEH
+299 VERFIRGAEH
-309 RILVVGGKMVAA
+309 RLLVVGGKMVAA
-321 TKGDMVSV
+321 NKGDMVSV
-329 VGDGRQTIDEL
+329 VGDGEHSIDQL
-340 IESQINS
+340 IETQINS
-347 DPRRGD
+347 DPRRGV
-353 EHEFPLYRIRL
+353 EHEFPLYLIKL
-364 DRYPAAQ
+364 ENYPAAQ

-383 VPDQGQEVMVVRTS
+383 VPAAGQEVMIVRTS

-403 TDQVHPDTAELA
+403 TDEVHPETAELA

-425 IAGID
+425 IAGVD

-436 SRPLDKQHGAVVEVN
+436 SRPLDAQQGAIVEVN

-462 GVGEPRPVGEA
+462 GVGQPRPVGEA
-473 IVGHLFAKDEDSRIP
+473 IVDHLFAKDEESRIP

-503 LMAHLLR
+503 LIAHLLR

-531 ETPEGTNWDAAERVL
+531 ETAEGTNWDAAERVL
-546 MNRLVE
+546 MNRSVE
-552 AAVFENS
+552 AAVFENN
-559 CRSILAEGTVY
+559 CRGILGDGTVY

-575 GVVTNIDPEL
+575 GVVTNVDPEL
-585 HYGEFYIEEPE
+585 HYGEFYIEEAE

-605 VDLVLSYGAAVLNA
+605 VDLVLPYGVAVLNA
-619 EDPAVVEMAELSDG
+619 EDPAVVEMAELCDG
-633 EVIFYGVDSRN
+633 DVIFYGVAPDTAAIA
-644 EVLLRARAEGRRTV
+644 RARLEGRRTV
-658 FVRDGQLT
+658 YVRDGAVV
-666 LATGEVEEL
+666 LATGDAEERL
-675 LAPLAE
+675 LPLERIA
-681 INMLGNGAGAQPGV
+681 MLAGEAGARPGV
-695 LSNLLGGIAGAWAL
+695 LSNLLAAVAGAWAL
-709 GISPAMIRA
+709 GISTAIIRA
-718 GVKPYDPS
+718 GVTPYDPE
-726 APLRADY
+726 APLRAD